1 MNDITNSVTSD
12 NTAMEHAIKITPTEE
27 IILNLQSGLP
37 VEYLTSNEKEILEKE
52 YGKDWMKE
60 LGYTK

>member
-1 MNDITNSVTSD
+1 
-12 NTAMEHAIKITPTEE
+12 MEHTIKITPAEE
-27 IILNLQSGLP
+27 IILNLQGGLP

-60 LGYTK
+60 LGCAK